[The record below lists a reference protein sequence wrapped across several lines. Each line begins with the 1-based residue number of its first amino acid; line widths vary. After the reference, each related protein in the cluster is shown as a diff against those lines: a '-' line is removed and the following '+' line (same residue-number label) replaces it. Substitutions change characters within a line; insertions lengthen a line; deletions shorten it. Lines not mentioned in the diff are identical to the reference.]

1 MIGKITA
8 SDSFICRAFGE
19 EDRAAINENDLRQ
32 TNKTTL
38 TARMIRAGIVKN
50 FLISDTW
57 YFYTMY
63 SHYALEKT
71 KKSILYTE

>member
-1 MIGKITA
+1 
-8 SDSFICRAFGE
+8 
-19 EDRAAINENDLRQ
+19 
-32 TNKTTL
+32 
-38 TARMIRAGIVKN
+38 MIRAGIVKN